1 MSHYALLRTRLAGP
15 AGDPTPD
22 VPAPEVSLATVD
34 PNIGDRAAL
43 EARVRAAR
51 GPLGASGAHA
61 FVLIV
66 QNAPPGTQAYARV
79 LGNDR
84 AMTET
89 RALIPL
95 SPAVDTDRVPG
106 LRGRVPETAIGLD
119 LALADG
125 RVVRVPWE
133 AVAPLTDG
141 SDAAVVDAARL
152 VPPQTFLA
160 RHGRH
165 LAVGGAVAL
174 AVAAVVALS
183 ADGPVRPNPSCGP
196 DCDCAPCRKRH
207 GRKGR

>member
-15 AGDPTPD
+15 AGDP
-22 VPAPEVSLATVD
+22 VPPAPVPEVSIATID
-34 PNIGDRAAL
+34 PNLGDRAAL

-66 QNAPPGTQAYARV
+66 QNAPPEAQVYARV

-95 SPAVDTDRVPG
+95 SPTPSTERVAG
-106 LRGRVPETAIGLD
+106 LRGRVPETAID
-119 LALADG
+119 LEIALADG

-133 AVAPLTDG
+133 AIAPLADG
-141 SDAAVVDAARL
+141 SDTAVVDAARIA
-152 VPPQTFLA
+152 PPQTFLA

-183 ADGPVRPNPSCGP
+183 SGDPARPNPSCGP
-196 DCDCAPCRKRH
+196 DCGCAPCRKRH